1 MSGSSRDRSGVSV
14 EEIERYVVPR
24 WPQGPFNLEA
34 LDGGF
39 TLGPC
44 WANSWE
50 VFDDGSMTDW
60 RADGSHPIN
69 LRVRMQAG
77 DLLYANDGDVGP
89 MTYRIVPVLEDGVTS
104 DPSRPAVAVGDVVA
118 ALASFGRGSLTRTVA
133 DLERG
138 LTGKDSGGLKSALES
153 QGVTG
158 RTLEAGLIARD
169 MFGRLND
176 IVHAVAITVALPLLL
191 EPGEIVESVSL
202 AAGNSPDRP
211 FDLSTNR
218 RIAEFKL
225 SRWDGHDTARKLQL
239 AKDLVHLAADES
251 GRRAQLFVLD
261 DRPFEFVSRSA
272 SLMQHLLKRFPG
284 TLQMFESRFGD
295 PAVSMAEFR
304 SVDGSQVELIDLRT
318 ILGHAIAEGT

>member
-1 MSGSSRDRSGVSV
+1 MSDGES
-14 EEIERYVVPR
+14 ENYVVPR
-24 WPQGPFNLEA
+24 WPKGPFNLEA
-34 LDGGF
+34 LDGDF

-44 WANSWE
+44 SADSWSAS
-50 VFDDGSMTDW
+50 DDGSVTDW
-60 RADGSHPIN
+60 RTDGAHPIN

-77 DLLYANDGDVGP
+77 DLLYANDGDIGP
-89 MTYRIVPVLEDGVTS
+89 MTYRIVPVLDDGVTS
-104 DPSRPAVAVGDVVA
+104 DPSQPAVAVGDVVS
-118 ALASFGRGSLTRTVA
+118 ALASFGRGSLTHTVA
-133 DLERG
+133 DLERSFAGQDAVG
-138 LTGKDSGGLKSALES
+138 LEAALEPK
-153 QGVTG
+153 GVTG

-191 EPGEIVESVSL
+191 EPGEVIESVSL
-202 AAGNSPDRP
+202 AAGNSPERP

-261 DRPFEFVSRSA
+261 ERPLEFVNRSRS
-272 SLMQHLLKRFPG
+272 LIENLLKRFPT
-284 TLQMFESRFGD
+284 TLQLFKAHFGD
-295 PAVSMAEFR
+295 PAISIAEFR
-304 SVDGSQVELIDLRT
+304 SSGGAQVEMVDLRS
-318 ILGHAIAEGT
+318 ILGRAIADAP